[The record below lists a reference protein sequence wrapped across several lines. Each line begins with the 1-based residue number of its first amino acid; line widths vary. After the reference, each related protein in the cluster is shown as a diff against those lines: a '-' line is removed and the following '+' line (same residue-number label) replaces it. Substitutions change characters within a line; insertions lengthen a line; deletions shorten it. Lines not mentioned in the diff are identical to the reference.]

1 LVAADVTTVAL
12 SGEIADAVRAEAART
27 GRTDAEVVEV
37 AVRRFLGPSILDQ
50 LWTRSELTDD
60 EAMAIALDEIR
71 AHRAERRAG

>member
-1 LVAADVTTVAL
+1 VAADVTTVAL

-37 AVRRFLGPSILDQ
+37 AVRRLLGPSILDQ
-50 LWTRSELTDD
+50 FWTRSELTDD
-60 EAMAIALDEIR
+60 EAMAIALAEIR

>member
-1 LVAADVTTVAL
+1 VAADVTTVAL

-50 LWTRSELTDD
+50 LWARSELTDD
-60 EAMAIALDEIR
+60 EAMAIALGEIR

>member
-1 LVAADVTTVAL
+1 MAADVTTVAL

-37 AVRRFLGPSILDQ
+37 AVRRLLGPSILDQ
-50 LWTRSELTDD
+50 FWTRSELTDD
-60 EAMAIALDEIR
+60 EAMAIALAEIR